1 MTRKQNMLKLF
12 LVILN
17 ENNLIHFQKS
27 IFEEV
32 LMNSCFIF
40 WFGKI
45 KLEFKDNL
53 EDIFIK
59 N

>member
-1 MTRKQNMLKLF
+1 MNNKITFQKFPEQLKAKSGITF
-12 LVILN
+12 LAILN

-40 WFGKI
+40 G
-45 KLEFKDNL
+45 LE
-53 EDIFIK
+53 
-59 N
+59 